1 MPPRSQT
8 PPPLSKTQT
17 RRLWLHA
24 QRPDEAAPFGD
35 GADATRTDTQLPRK
49 RNFPSRGRAAGRAV
63 KIEIEALVLNDAPI
77 EISSFGV
84 GEIDP
89 LQEVPERIG
98 ERTISKQCVD
108 FFILMEL

>member
-8 PPPLSKTQT
+8 PLPLSKTPA

-24 QRPDEAAPFGD
+24 QRLDEAAPFDD
-35 GADATRTDTQLPRK
+35 GPNATRPGTQLPQK

-63 KIEIEALVLNDAPI
+63 KTDTRLR
-77 EISSFGV
+77 V
-84 GEIDP
+84 GAIDP